1 MQLVMIVLRFGAFS
15 LLLALVWAIDVRCAP
30 TAPSVYTGLNNIYEY
45 SKGNNYCRGGGA
57 KLSRT
62 CCATICTPGTLN

>member
-1 MQLVMIVLRFGAFS
+1 MPLVMIVLHFSAFS
-15 LLLALVWAIDVRCAP
+15 LLLALVCAIDARCARI
-30 TAPSVYTGLNNIYEY
+30 TPSVYTGSNNIYDY